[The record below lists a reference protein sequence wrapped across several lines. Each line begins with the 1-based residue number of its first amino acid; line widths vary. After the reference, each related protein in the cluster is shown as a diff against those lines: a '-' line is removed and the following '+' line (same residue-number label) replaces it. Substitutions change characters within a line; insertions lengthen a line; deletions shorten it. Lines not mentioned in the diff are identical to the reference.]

1 MCDGWKELTVTRK
14 GKSIMSYFAIENAI
28 KFLQEFDHFPEYQ
41 RKLDCLV
48 KALYGAIDVRK
59 SLKTYLEREIEDK
72 ERVIKECPHIGTV
85 KDNTRLGMKI
95 AYQNTLDELKELEK
109 IEEKRLNK

>member
-1 MCDGWKELTVTRK
+1 
-14 GKSIMSYFAIENAI
+14 MSYVEIENAI
-28 KFLQEFDHFPEYQ
+28 RFLQDFDHFPEYQ

-48 KALYGAIDVRK
+48 KALDGAIDVRN

-85 KDNTRLGMKI
+85 KDNSRLGMKI
-95 AYQNTLDELKELEK
+95 AYQDTLDRLKELEK
-109 IEEKRLNK
+109 LEES